1 MRTMLGLE
9 LSFSVAEQTEKTS
22 HVSYIT
28 VQYRLF
34 SYILAKCKPQTPN
47 INRITH

>member
-1 MRTMLGLE
+1 MRTMLGLD

-22 HVSYIT
+22 HGIYHVSYIT

-34 SYILAKCKPQTPN
+34 SYILAKYQPN
-47 INRITH
+47 YPLNF